1 MLVACWS
8 AKGGMGTSVVAA
20 ALALLLARRSRA
32 GAVLADMAG
41 DAPHLLGIDDSPSP
55 GLTAWLAAGPSVPA
69 DALTRIEVPAGGGL
83 ALLPRGGG
91 ALAVERAGV
100 LAAVLAAGSRPAV
113 ADCGSTFEP
122 ATVALARRADA
133 SYLVT
138 RPCYLALR
146 RVPGAPLV
154 PTGVVLVRDDGHVL
168 SRDDVE
174 QAARAPVIADLVV
187 DPSVARAV
195 DAGVLRSR
203 LPRTLARGLRHAV

>member
-20 ALALLLARRSRA
+20 ALALLLARRSQA

-100 LAAVLAAGSRPAV
+100 LAAVLAAGPRPAV
-113 ADCGSTFEP
+113 ADCGSTFDP